1 MSFMET
7 LRKLDHRGLNAQCHM
22 AACHSD
28 DISSRGF
35 QHLGTLAWAL
45 WTLPLGQGRKSW
57 LMESGPN
64 LPGSPWFSTSH
75 ILVLPFSESAQRQ
88 RSPQLAFILLS
99 FFWPCYGTCRILVP
113 QPGIEPMSPAL
124 EAWNLNPWTVWEV

>member
-1 MSFMET
+1 MPSVTWQLATVMT
-7 LRKLDHRGLNAQCHM
+7 SAAGVSSTWAHWPGLSGLFRWDM
-22 AACHSD
+22 
-28 DISSRGF
+28 GEK
-35 QHLGTLAWAL
+35 
-45 WTLPLGQGRKSW
+45 GRKSW
-57 LMESGPN
+57 LMESGPD